1 MPFLVRLLI
10 LPDTGVS
17 IQQDVKDE
25 SFNTF
30 DNNRVAKVD
39 LFTTYA
45 IEGQL
50 SQNLHEHWDV
60 SMKNPGTSLGVE

>member
-1 MPFLVRLLI
+1 MPFLVCLLV

-60 SMKNPGTSLGVE
+60 STKNPGTSLGVE